1 MSEQLRP
8 SKTIQ
13 TGLAVAA
20 SQQLM
25 EDEANIDEQIRAA
38 SLYIYIYPEFLM
50 YKRFLKTIALYIREY
65 IRARYIY
72 TVLRLHKL
80 KLMPSKLN

>member
-38 SLYIYIYPEFLM
+38 SLYIYIPG
-50 YKRFLKTIALYIREY
+50 ISD
-65 IRARYIY
+65 
-72 TVLRLHKL
+72 V
-80 KLMPSKLN
+80 

>member
-38 SLYIYIYPEFLM
+38 SLYIYPEFLM